1 MCMLLC
7 MLGYVSARLLV
18 YLFDFENV
26 VSSNIIPV
34 RGGKSDNSENHSLDF
49 I

>member
-1 MCMLLC
+1 MYA
-7 MLGYVSARLLV
+7 GYVSARLLV

-26 VSSNIIPV
+26 VSSNTIPV
-34 RGGKSDNSENHSLDF
+34 GGGKSDNPENHSLDF